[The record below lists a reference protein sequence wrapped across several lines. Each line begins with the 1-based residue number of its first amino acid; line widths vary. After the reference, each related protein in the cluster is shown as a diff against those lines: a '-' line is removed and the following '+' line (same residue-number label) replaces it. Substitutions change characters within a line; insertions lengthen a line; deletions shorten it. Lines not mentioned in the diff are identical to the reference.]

1 MAARTIAQILTS
13 MRDSLAGGPLS
24 NFSPYSN
31 VYILYRAVAIAIA
44 EQDSLIEGM
53 VSGFHLATATG
64 IDLDRRANDYGL
76 SRLAGGG
83 SKGWVLAKSS
93 ENVLLQ
99 AGVLLTDPTSRYQ
112 YEVKEKVYV
121 GVGVEIPIYVQSTSG
136 TVSSN
141 LPSGTYLTSSF
152 YPSMSFVVGRY
163 RDTST
168 GAAIGAIEGGSDRE
182 SDTLLR
188 ARLLQHLRNRSTSN
202 RDSIYLAVRSVPG
215 INKVIL
221 MEHDP
226 ITGYFTVYVDTND
239 ATLLTK
245 VRAVVDTVKAAGIS
259 YLLRPMT
266 PTFINIEI
274 SVLGA
279 RDINSDVLR
288 AALTSMIENTPP
300 VSPIYLDS
308 IRATAL
314 KVAGVSRVVTIIPN
328 TDILPMK
335 QGQVYVAGTI
345 KVVTTSGA

>member
-1 MAARTIAQILTS
+1 
-13 MRDSLAGGPLS
+13 MRDSLVGGPLS

-64 IDLDRRANDYGL
+64 MNLDKRANDYGL
-76 SRLAGGG
+76 TRLAG
-83 SKGWVLAKSS
+83 
-93 ENVLLQ
+93 
-99 AGVLLTDPTSRYQ
+99 GVLLTDPTSRYQ

-121 GVGVEIPIYVQSTSG
+121 GVGVEIPIYIQSTSG
-136 TVSSN
+136 TASSD

-163 RDTST
+163 RDTSS
-168 GAAIGAIEGGSDRE
+168 GAAIGAIEGGLDRE
-182 SDTLLR
+182 SDTSLR
-188 ARLLQHLRNRSTSN
+188 ARLLQHLRNNSTSN

-215 INKVIL
+215 INRVVL
-221 MEHDP
+221 VEHEP

-259 YLLRPMT
+259 YLVRAMLPT
-266 PTFINIEI
+266 PINIEI
-274 SVLGA
+274 SVSGA
-279 RDINSDVLR
+279 RDIDSDVLR
-288 AALTSMIENTPP
+288 AALTSMIESTTPA
-300 VSPIYLDS
+300 SPIYLDS

-314 KVAGVSRVVTIIPN
+314 KVAGVSRVVSITPN
-328 TDILPMK
+328 TDVLPIG
-335 QGQVYVAGTI
+335 QGQVYIAGTI
-345 KVVTTSGA
+345 KIITTSGA